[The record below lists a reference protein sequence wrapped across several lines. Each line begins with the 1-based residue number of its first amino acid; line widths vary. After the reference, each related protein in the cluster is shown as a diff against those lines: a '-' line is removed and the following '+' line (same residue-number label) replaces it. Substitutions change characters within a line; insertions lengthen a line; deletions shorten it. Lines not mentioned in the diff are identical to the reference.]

1 MSTDNKIRQTNRKK
15 AIGYWLLTAA
25 MALLLIL
32 AALVC
37 YPFFW
42 HTMGES
48 AASGFTAAMEID
60 LNTADVE
67 TLCLLPGVGP
77 EKAKAIVAEREAN
90 GRFSSVEDA
99 ARVPGIG
106 EKTIAGWQGIAVAG

>member
-1 MSTDNKIRQTNRKK
+1 MILS
-15 AIGYWLLTAA
+15 
-25 MALLLIL
+25 L

-37 YPFFW
+37 YPLFW

-48 AASGFTAAMEID
+48 AGSGFSVAMEID
-60 LNTADVE
+60 LNTADAE

-77 EKAKAIVAEREAN
+77 EKAKAIIAERESN

-106 EKTIAGWQGIAVAG
+106 EKTIASWQGLAVAG